1 MTGPAGIRY
10 KIAVLYFE
18 NLNPNQQASHISFGV
33 SEDVLHKLT
42 RVSCLDVVSR
52 GDVLP
57 CRGRDVD
64 TCELGRCMGVDYLL
78 EGQIKTQGDNLEI
91 NTKLIDIGDDCD
103 IWTEQV
109 ECFGGELLAVPAQ
122 IALKVAE
129 TLDIELTSAE
139 KSAITRPATTNF
151 EAYEDYMRGREF
163 LSMLGKA
170 NNAEAVRALESAVT
184 LDDQFAAAYTSLG
197 EAYSNMYNFYDSD
210 VGWLGKTKATCEKAI
225 AIDPG
230 IVEAKFHLGIVEFHR
245 RNYDAAKAIFNDVIT
260 MRPQYYQGYRWLG
273 IIDDVTEDF
282 DDALE
287 HYEKCAELKPCS
299 VEPWLYMNMT
309 HRRKG
314 DMDAATHAAKR
325 FLEVGLKTLE
335 LIPDDPVTL
344 SRFSV
349 IYTLFGD
356 RDKAYDA
363 VSRILVNDPDDGLV
377 LYNCAATF
385 ALLDDTPMALECLRK
400 ALASGYKNIR
410 EWIESDPDFDD
421 LRRTQEFQNLLKEF
435 DLLYGG

>member
-1 MTGPAGIRY
+1 MGATGIRY

-18 NLNPNQQASHISFGV
+18 NLNPNVQPSHISFGL

-42 RVSCLDVVSR
+42 RIACLDVVSR
-52 GDVLP
+52 SDVLP

-78 EGQIKTQGDNLEI
+78 EGGIKTQGNNLEI
-91 NTKLIDIGDDCD
+91 NTKLIDIGKDCG
-103 IWTEQV
+103 IWTERI

-122 IALKVAE
+122 MASKVADV
-129 TLDIELTSAE
+129 LKIELTSAE
-139 KSAITRPATTNF
+139 KNAITRPATTNF

-170 NNAEAVRALESAVT
+170 NNAGAIRAFESAVAR
-184 LDDQFAAAYTSLG
+184 DDQFAAARTSLG

-210 VGWLGKTKATCEKAI
+210 AGWLDKTKAMCESAI

-230 IVEAKFHLGIVEFHR
+230 LVEAKFHLGIVEFHK
-245 RNYDAAKAIFNDVIT
+245 RNFDAAKATFKEVIA

-282 DDALE
+282 DDALKN
-287 HYEKCAELKPCS
+287 YEKCAELKPCS

-385 ALLDDTPMALECLRK
+385 ALLDDNPMALECLRK

-410 EWIESDPDFDD
+410 EWINSDPDFDD
-421 LRRTQEFQNLLKEF
+421 LRTTQEFKNLLGEF
-435 DLLYGG
+435 DLLFGG